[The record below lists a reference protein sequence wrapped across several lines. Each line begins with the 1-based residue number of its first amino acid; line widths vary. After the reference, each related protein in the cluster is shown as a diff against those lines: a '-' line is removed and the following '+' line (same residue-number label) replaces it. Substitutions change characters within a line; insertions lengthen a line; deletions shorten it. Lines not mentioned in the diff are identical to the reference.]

1 MLYYY
6 DIIVSVKMRI
16 RKIKFNDDILLGNLE
31 LNFLKPNG
39 KPYENVVLVGENG
52 VGKSTVLKLL
62 DRIIGGPD
70 RCYFY
75 SFFEY
80 EINDA
85 IYCFK
90 KIHPENKNDVQF
102 QLYDKKNNICYMT
115 GHLDDDYPS
124 EARPNKQIV
133 ITSFP
138 NGDDENSYNHEPKV
152 IVEKLKKLQEED
164 CINFVF
170 ENIKHPENPILW
182 ADFFEKAKM
191 SSFAKAFNSFFENMK
206 YFGLGFNNQKEK
218 VIGFSKFGKEFP
230 IDSLSS
236 GEKQIIERAV
246 PFLEQMDDTKDN
258 LCLIDEPEISL
269 HPKWQSKVYYFYK
282 NLFSDNTNKQKNQII
297 MASHSSAILKEA
309 LSNPNDTL
317 VFRLINENGTIH
329 AERIEH
335 ASFIDHITYA
345 EVNYLVFG
353 IPTPEYHNQLY
364 CEIQNRFNKHKVK
377 ACDDFIASQPIYDVN
392 LHEKASGYGTTNY
405 STLSTYIRN
414 SIDHYNNGNDFT
426 NEELE
431 TSIKLM
437 QEILR

>member
-1 MLYYY
+1 MYYY
-6 DIIVSVKMRI
+6 IIVFDKMKI
-16 RKIKFNDDILLGNLE
+16 RKIKFNDDFLFGSLE
-31 LNFLKPNG
+31 LNFLKSDET
-39 KPYENVVLVGENG
+39 PYENVVLVGENG
-52 VGKSTVLKLL
+52 VGKTTLLNLLKQFV
-62 DRIIGGPD
+62 GGPE

-75 SFFEY
+75 DFVEY
-80 EINDA
+80 EINGGVYQFERMPEKVNGIAQFNFHDLTN
-85 IYCFK
+85 K
-90 KIHPENKNDVQF
+90 KAWLLDGFENE
-102 QLYDKKNNICYMT
+102 
-115 GHLDDDYPS
+115 DYPDEGNPYIQNS
-124 EARPNKQIV
+124 IF
-133 ITSFP
+133 SFSQ
-138 NGDDENSYNHEPKV
+138 NDKVYENEHNFEKV
-152 IVEKLKKLQEED
+152 IERLKSIQEED
-164 CINFVF
+164 CINYVF
-170 ENIKHPENPILW
+170 ENIKHPEKNIAW
-182 ADFFEKAKM
+182 TDFFETSKM
-191 SSFAKAFNSFFENMK
+191 SSFAKAFNSFFEDMK

-282 NLFSDNTNKQKNQII
+282 NLFRDKTNKQRNQII

-392 LHEKASGYGTTNY
+392 LHEKVSGYGITNY

-414 SIDHYNNGNDFT
+414 AIDHYNNGNDFT
-426 NEELE
+426 EDELE